1 MFGFGVGEMAVVSGV
16 ITTLKSLNDS
26 LAVVKET
33 GANASQLT
41 SLVSKYASLD
51 QQIRDIERDK
61 SGVLSVKAATELRM
75 AKRQAANFEQMLKD
89 SLLMNNLGS
98 EWRAIMTDVEAS
110 RAAHEKE
117 VAKLKRQ
124 RRERQ
129 KLIKEV
135 SMYVT
140 IGSIC
145 MMFAIGGLYLWMQL
159 FR

>member
-1 MFGFGVGEMAVVSGV
+1 MFGFGAEAAVIGGIIS
-16 ITTLKSLNDS
+16 TLKSLNDS
-26 LAVVKET
+26 LSVVKEA

-41 SLVSKYASLD
+41 NLVGKYASLD

-61 SGVLSVKAATELRM
+61 TGVLSVRDATTLRM

-98 EWRAIMTDVEAS
+98 EWRALMADVEAS

-117 VAKLKRQ
+117 VAKLKKQ

-129 KLIKEV
+129 KLIKEIAT
-135 SMYVT
+135 YVT
-140 IGSIC
+140 IGASC
-145 MMFAIGGLYLWMQL
+145 LTLAMGGLWLWLQVL
-159 FR
+159 R

>member
-1 MFGFGVGEMAVVSGV
+1 MFGFGAEAAVIGGIIS
-16 ITTLKSLNDS
+16 TLKSLNDS
-26 LAVVKET
+26 LSVVKEA

-41 SLVSKYASLD
+41 NLVGKYASLD

-61 SGVLSVKAATELRM
+61 TGVLSVRDATTLRM

-98 EWRAIMTDVEAS
+98 EWKALMADVEAS

-117 VAKLKRQ
+117 IQKLKKQ

-129 KLIKEV
+129 KLIKEIAT
-135 SMYVT
+135 YVT
-140 IGSIC
+140 IGASC
-145 MMFAIGGLYLWMQL
+145 LTLAMGGLWLWLQVL
-159 FR
+159 R

>member
-26 LAVVKET
+26 LATVREA

-117 VAKLKRQ
+117 VARLKRQ

-140 IGSIC
+140 LGSIC
-145 MMFAIGGLYLWMQL
+145 MIFAIGGLYLWMQL

>member
-1 MFGFGVGEMAVVSGV
+1 MFGFGAEAAVIGGIIS
-16 ITTLKSLNDS
+16 TLKSLNDS
-26 LAVVKET
+26 LSVVKEA

-41 SLVSKYASLD
+41 NLVGKYASLD

-61 SGVLSVKAATELRM
+61 TGVLSVRDATTLRM

-98 EWRAIMTDVEAS
+98 EWRALMADVEAS
-110 RAAHEKE
+110 RVAHEKE
-117 VAKLKRQ
+117 IQKLKKQ

-129 KLIKEV
+129 KLIKEIAT
-135 SMYVT
+135 YVT
-140 IGSIC
+140 IGASC
-145 MMFAIGGLYLWMQL
+145 LTLAMGGLWLWLQV

>member
-1 MFGFGVGEMAVVSGV
+1 MFGFGAEAAVIGGIIS
-16 ITTLKSLNDS
+16 TLKSLNDS
-26 LAVVKET
+26 LSVVKEA

-41 SLVSKYASLD
+41 NLVGKYASLD

-61 SGVLSVKAATELRM
+61 TGILSVRDATTLRM

-98 EWRAIMTDVEAS
+98 EWRALMADVEAS

-117 VAKLKRQ
+117 IQKLKKQ

-129 KLIKEV
+129 KLIKEIAT
-135 SMYVT
+135 YVT
-140 IGSIC
+140 IGASC
-145 MMFAIGGLYLWMQL
+145 LTLAMGGLWLWLQV

>member
-26 LAVVKET
+26 LATIKEA

-129 KLIKEV
+129 NLIKEV

-145 MMFAIGGLYLWMQL
+145 MIFAIGGLYLWVEL